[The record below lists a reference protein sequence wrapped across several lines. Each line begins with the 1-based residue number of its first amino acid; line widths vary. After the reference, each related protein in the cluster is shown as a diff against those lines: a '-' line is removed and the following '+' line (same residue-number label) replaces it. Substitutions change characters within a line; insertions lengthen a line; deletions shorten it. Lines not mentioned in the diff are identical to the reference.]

1 MPELPEVEVV
11 RVGVSKWAVGR
22 TIGEVEVLH
31 PRATRR
37 HVGGPT
43 DFHDRLRG
51 AQVVGTGRRGKYLW
65 LTLGSGDLLVAHL
78 GMSGQFRVQEADA
91 PNEPHLRIRLRF
103 ADTGPQLRFLDQRT
117 FGGMFVDEPTDTDVE
132 EDLVPGQI
140 GHLARDL
147 FDPHLDIAQTAR
159 LMRRSKSPVKA
170 VLLNQSVVSGV
181 GNIYADEALWR
192 AKLRWS
198 IPADRVSLKRLSA
211 LLVAARDVMT
221 ESLSQG
227 GTSFDSLYVNVNGSS
242 GYFSHSLAAYGQ
254 EGLGCPRCGTPIK
267 RERFANRSSFRC
279 PCCQR

>member
-1 MPELPEVEVV
+1 
-11 RVGVSKWAVGR
+11 
-22 TIGEVEVLH
+22 
-31 PRATRR
+31 
-37 HVGGPT
+37 
-43 DFHDRLRG
+43 
-51 AQVVGTGRRGKYLW
+51 
-65 LTLGSGDLLVAHL
+65 
-78 GMSGQFRVQEADA
+78 MSGQFRVQEADA